1 MNNMEIFKSEEFG
14 EIRTAII
21 NNEPWFVA
29 KDVAVILGY
38 SDTEK
43 MTRRLDDD
51 EKLTSHFG
59 ASGQNREMIIISESG
74 LYNAIIGS
82 KKPEAKA
89 FKKWV
94 TSEVLPSIRK
104 NGIYAT
110 RDFVRKAIQS
120 PEYAI
125 AILTEL
131 QNEREEKEILSQ
143 QLRVVQPKVDMYD
156 TAMES
161 RDGILMGE
169 VAKLT
174 KKFGRNKLFEFL
186 REKGIFMKNSTLPY
200 QSYVDA
206 GWFTVH
212 ETPYRTPGGSVRINT
227 FACATQRGLDN
238 ILRIIRKAEQGE

>member
-1 MNNMEIFKSEEFG
+1 MNNIEIFKSEKFG
-14 EIRTAII
+14 EVRTTII
-21 NNEPWFVA
+21 NGEPWFVA
-29 KDVAVILGY
+29 KDVADILGY
-38 SDTEK
+38 SDTQA

-51 EKLTSHFG
+51 EKGMQDLHTLGGVQSVT
-59 ASGQNREMIIISESG
+59 IINESG

-110 RDFVRKAIQS
+110 KDFIRQAIQS

-143 QLRVVQPKVDMYD
+143 QLKVVQPKVDLYD